1 MDLVSIQTSLTF
13 VRCQFHPNRLFI
25 RSIFPAHPEPEVCP
39 CPSHLFINNNKI
51 PLFPV
56 DFARASFQFL
66 LEKGSQEI
74 FLTNEK
80 EFCKFSLRTWS
91 RRDS

>member
-1 MDLVSIQTSLTF
+1 
-13 VRCQFHPNRLFI
+13 
-25 RSIFPAHPEPEVCP
+25 
-39 CPSHLFINNNKI
+39 
-51 PLFPV
+51 
-56 DFARASFQFL
+56 L